1 MFKAGTIPPVRAAI
15 IRPMKPPARASSGSL
30 RSVLIA
36 LLSAAPSI
44 AMAELEC
51 GHLMGTRQTAIRL
64 TQAGW
69 PFPDILQHSLD
80 HPNYRNITRQ
90 ERELVIRVVQEAYTS
105 PPGNVSPLVLN
116 YCQAEIE
123 RKNAAKAGAPARGD
137 PPAATK

>member
-1 MFKAGTIPPVRAAI
+1 
-15 IRPMKPPARASSGSL
+15 
-30 RSVLIA
+30 
-36 LLSAAPSI
+36 
-44 AMAELEC
+44 MAELEC
-51 GHLMGTRQTAIRL
+51 GYLMGTRQTAIRL

-80 HPNYRNITRQ
+80 HPNYRNITHQ

-105 PPGNVSPLVLN
+105 PPGNVSTLVLN